1 MPRMTIGSQRLREW
15 RYENGVT
22 QRDLGA
28 QVGAYALSISQ
39 YELGKK
45 RPGIDAAVAL
55 ERVTGIPVAAWTED
69 AAAEVA

>member
-1 MPRMTIGSQRLREW
+1 MARMTIGSRQLKKW
-15 RYENGVT
+15 RADNDVT
-22 QRDLGA
+22 QRDLA
-28 QVGAYALSISQ
+28 VKVGAYALSISQ

-69 AAAEVA
+69 A